1 MTDINFILLYVES
14 PSASEAFYAD
24 LLGRPAAESSP
35 TFVMFAMSS
44 GLMLGLWGRG
54 GVAPAAN
61 APGGGEIAFA
71 VESNAAL
78 DARHAEWR
86 GKGMTIAQAPT
97 AMDFGRTFVALDP
110 DGHRLRVFAPGG
122 A

>member
-1 MTDINFILLYVES
+1 MKDINFILLYVAD
-14 PSASEAFYAD
+14 PKLSEAFYAD
-24 LLGRPAAESSP
+24 ILGRPAAESSP

-44 GLMLGLWGRG
+44 GVMLGLWKRD

-71 VESNAAL
+71 VENGEAV
-78 DARHAEWR
+78 DAQCADWR
-86 GKGMTIAQAPT
+86 KHGLEIIQSPT
-97 AMDFGRTFVALDP
+97 DMDFGRTFVALDP

-122 A
+122 E